1 MKKFRNILLYL
12 LLVVLTVSPAF
23 SRTGTDPADA
33 EAEELIDK
41 ASYHYGLVEDYPGA
55 LRLLEQALQK
65 ARSPRLKA
73 IALVKTAYVHYLMDK
88 EPEQFR
94 RWIEQALAQNPELEL
109 DKIYYKLSFIK
120 IFKRI
125 KKRPDALVPDSFKQ
139 TKRTAYQSGQKKR
152 KKFFIA
158 ASFNYLVHA
167 DKGFKDTYGS
177 GKMFPRITAGFYFS
191 PAIFIWTGYGSLTAS
206 GTVPET
212 TFDADSSQS
221 YISLGGGFQ
230 GFLTGKMRYR
240 VGFGIM
246 KTDFEESAIGLS
258 YSDSTTGFDV
268 FADLAYDL
276 AGAVYID
283 ASIGYIN
290 ATATAFNE
298 KINIGGL
305 RTGIGLGLRF

>member
-1 MKKFRNILLYL
+1 MKKLRNIILYL
-12 LLVVLTVSPAF
+12 LLVVLTVFPAF
-23 SRTGTDPADA
+23 SQAGTDPADA
-33 EAEELIDK
+33 EAEKLIDK

-55 LRLLEQALQK
+55 LRLLQQALQK
-65 ARSPRLKA
+65 AQSPRLKA
-73 IALVKTAYVHYLMDK
+73 IALVKTAYVHFLMDK
-88 EPEQFR
+88 EPQQFR
-94 RWIEQALAQNPELEL
+94 RWIEQALQHDPDLEL
-109 DKIYYKLSFIK
+109 DKVYYKLSFIK

-125 KKRPDALVPDSFKQ
+125 KKKPDAFLPDSLKPA
-139 TKRTAYQSGQKKR
+139 KRAAKRRAEKKR
-152 KKFFIA
+152 KKFFLG
-158 ASFNYLVHA
+158 ASFNYLMHS
-167 DKGFKDTYGS
+167 DEGFRETYGS

-191 PAIFIWTGYGSLTAS
+191 RVIFIWAGYGTLSAA

-212 TFDADSSQS
+212 TFEADSAQS

-230 GFLTGKMRYR
+230 GFFTGKMRYR

-258 YSDSTTGFDV
+258 YSDSTSGFDL
-268 FADLAYDL
+268 FADVAYDL
-276 AGAVYID
+276 AGPVYID
-283 ASIGYIN
+283 ASIGYIS